1 MATTPEIITLQFGNY
16 ANYCGTHWWNIQE
29 AQFNYDP
36 LADPSDI
43 NHDVLFREGQTFK
56 GETTFTPRMLLV
68 DLKGSLTNFPQEGDL
83 YSHTNN
89 TIDQIKSDVQ
99 WDESKIQV
107 LNDQMGIDSNESNSK
122 SKVNEYLKNLNE
134 PDVDPDSKNYNFNEI
149 VTEWSD
155 FQYSKYHPRS
165 VNVIKD
171 YQHDVDETSFDTFM
185 AGWQV
190 WKQSDMEDDFGD
202 KIRNMIEEC
211 DFCQGFQILFDAIDG
226 FSGLATKCSE
236 HLEDEY
242 GKSILCVPIFAPKAR
257 KFKNC
262 DGAMNDSIRLMN
274 IALTFSQLSESCSM
288 FIPLSTMNRVWRG
301 IENPKSFSLLNY
313 IADNFY
319 QTSAIIATY
328 LDTISLRYRL
338 RHPSGTSFL
347 SNFCTEMNRYGR
359 KMAAAGI
366 ALPFKMN
373 ENEDLIEYLDRVEG
387 PLFDSLSPNCEVG
400 TDYVIQIWK
409 QSDMEDEFCDKI
421 RNMIEECDFCQG
433 FQILFDAI
441 DGFSGL
447 ATKCSEHLEDEY
459 GKSILCVPIFAPKA
473 RKFKNCDGAMNDSI
487 RLMNIALTLSQLS
500 ESCSMFIPLSTMNR
514 VWRGIENPKSFS
526 LLNYTADNF
535 YQTSAIIATYLDTIS
550 LRYRLRHPSGTSY
563 LSNFCTE
570 MNRYGKKMA
579 AAGIALPFK
588 MNENED
594 LIEYLDRV
602 EGPLFDSLSP
612 NCEVGTDYVIQSI
625 CLRGTPESRL
635 KKSRET
641 AGNQLQMAAYKCG
654 SVSEMIQL
662 YYQCSYH
669 KSCAHVTTIEEPFKV
684 KTPYPRE
691 FLSKNLNKHGFLTIE
706 SDYSKIE
713 SMPLLANV
721 QVSKSLGFTLEA
733 LHRDTKRIKFGK
745 IHRFKE
751 SGMEQDEY
759 EEAMDFD
766 LIR

>member
-190 WKQSDMEDDFGD
+190 WKQSDMEDEFCD

-301 IENPKSFSLLNY
+301 IENP
-313 IADNFY
+313 
-319 QTSAIIATY
+319 Q
-328 LDTISLRYRL
+328 
-338 RHPSGTSFL
+338 
-347 SNFCTEMNRYGR
+347 
-359 KMAAAGI
+359 
-366 ALPFKMN
+366 
-373 ENEDLIEYLDRVEG
+373 
-387 PLFDSLSPNCEVG
+387 
-400 TDYVIQIWK
+400 
-409 QSDMEDEFCDKI
+409 
-421 RNMIEECDFCQG
+421 
-433 FQILFDAI
+433 
-441 DGFSGL
+441 
-447 ATKCSEHLEDEY
+447 
-459 GKSILCVPIFAPKA
+459 
-473 RKFKNCDGAMNDSI
+473 
-487 RLMNIALTLSQLS
+487 
-500 ESCSMFIPLSTMNR
+500 
-514 VWRGIENPKSFS
+514 SFS

-550 LRYRLRHPSGTSY
+550 LRYRLRHPGGTSF

-570 MNRYGKKMA
+570 MNRYGRKMA
-579 AAGIALPFK
+579 ATGIALPFK

-635 KKSRET
+635 KKSREK

-669 KSCAHVTTIEEPFKV
+669 RSCAHVTTIEEPFKV

-691 FLSKNLNKHGFLTIE
+691 FLSKNLNQHGFLTIE
-706 SDYSKIE
+706 SNHSKIE

-721 QVSKSLGFTLEA
+721 QVSKSLAFTLEA
-733 LHRDTKRIKFGK
+733 LHRDTRRIKFGK

-759 EEAMDFD
+759 EESLERLLTFKENYDEGFE
-766 LIR
+766 L